1 MVKITHSRLISCAL
15 GALSLSAVASAGTPC
30 GSLGPEV
37 LKGIALEL
45 VEADLA
51 GARLPLGSACLSEL
65 KPRYTRVSKDPV
77 QEGGCRRSQWVRS
90 SSPGFSRSPP
100 PDRGKPPPPTSW
112 ARGLRRCVIR
122 SPSSSTGTQ
131 RCRSAMAVG
140 ESSLFRPNG
149 GFGSPAFP
157 SRPAR
162 CKSGND
168 PLKLSYA
175 CTARDPR
182 PAVGHE
188 RKARFPSGVALT

>member
-77 QEGGCRRSQWVRS
+77 QEGGL
-90 SSPGFSRSPP
+90 SPESVGSLL
-100 PDRGKPPPPTSW
+100 KPRILAVTPSGPGEATASYKLGSG
-112 ARGLRRCVIR
+112 ATALRD
-122 SPSSSTGTQ
+122 
-131 RCRSAMAVG
+131 
-140 ESSLFRPNG
+140 SLTFI
-149 GFGSPAFP
+149 
-157 SRPAR
+157 
-162 CKSGND
+162 
-168 PLKLSYA
+168 LH
-175 CTARDPR
+175 RDPKVQER
-182 PAVGHE
+182 HGCGGILTFPAKWRVRE
-188 RKARFPSGVALT
+188 SCLPVTSRTLQKRQ